1 MKIVIID
8 KNDKVR
14 LNKLLEWF
22 IYMVGYTI
30 SFLLISL
37 IFGSSFQIDAEH
49 KIIYAFV
56 AVVLIFLL
64 NKTVKPILFK
74 LTLPITG
81 LTMGLFYFVINMII
95 LKLVDFIMLDKL
107 NFTNV
112 WKLFFIAVLL
122 AITNVVIEL
131 LIIKPIVRRFKRKW
145 IELH

>member
-1 MKIVIID
+1 MKIVIVD

-22 IYMVGYTI
+22 IYMFGYTV

-37 IFGSSFQIDAEH
+37 LFGSSFQIDTEH
-49 KIIYAFV
+49 KIIYSFV

-81 LTMGLFYFVINMII
+81 LTMGLFYFVINMVI

-107 NFTNV
+107 NFIGT
-112 WKLFFIAVLL
+112 WKLFFIAILL
-122 AITNVVIEL
+122 AITNVVIEQ
-131 LIIKPIVRRFKRKW
+131 LIIKPIVRRFKKK
-145 IELH
+145 